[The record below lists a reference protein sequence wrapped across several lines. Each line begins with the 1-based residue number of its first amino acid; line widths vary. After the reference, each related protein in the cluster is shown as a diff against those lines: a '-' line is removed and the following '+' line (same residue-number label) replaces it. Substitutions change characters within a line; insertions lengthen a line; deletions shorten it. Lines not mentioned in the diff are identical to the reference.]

1 MRRFLGQKTFGKTT
15 KVYKASE
22 NTKSKSKNKK
32 PEKLL
37 LLPHNQHE
45 MKKYKN
51 NNRPVLKVNEL
62 FNQDPGR
69 RTNILYTFSLN

>member
-1 MRRFLGQKTFGKTT
+1 M
-15 KVYKASE
+15 
-22 NTKSKSKNKK
+22 KSTSKNKK

-37 LLPHNQHE
+37 LIPHSQHK
-45 MKKYKN
+45 MKKYKY

-69 RTNILYTFSLN
+69 RINILYTFSLN

>member
-1 MRRFLGQKTFGKTT
+1 MENAKIFGKST

-32 PEKLL
+32 PENLL
-37 LLPHNQHE
+37 HPSYNQHE
-45 MKKYKN
+45 IEKYKYN
-51 NNRPVLKVNEL
+51 NPTILKVNET

-69 RTNILYTFSLN
+69 RINILHTFSLN

>member
-1 MRRFLGQKTFGKTT
+1 MRHFLGYKIFGKTT

-37 LLPHNQHE
+37 RPSHNQHE
-45 MKKYKN
+45 TQK
-51 NNRPVLKVNEL
+51 
-62 FNQDPGR
+62 
-69 RTNILYTFSLN
+69 

>member
-1 MRRFLGQKTFGKTT
+1 MRRFLGQKIFGKST

-32 PEKLL
+32 AEKSLH
-37 LLPHNQHE
+37 PSHNQHE
-45 MKKYKN
+45 MKKYKY
-51 NNRPVLKVNEL
+51 NNRTILKVNET

-69 RTNILYTFSLN
+69 RINILFTFILN

>member
-1 MRRFLGQKTFGKTT
+1 MRRFLGQKTFGETT

-22 NTKSKSKNKK
+22 NTKSKPKNEK
-32 PEKLL
+32 PEQLL

-45 MKKYKN
+45 MKKYKY
-51 NNRPVLKVNEL
+51 NNRPVLKSNET

-69 RTNILYTFSLN
+69 RINILYTFSFN